1 MGLFGWIGSKIKS
14 GYEKVKSG
22 LSKAKDW
29 VKEKA
34 TNAWNAF
41 TGKKTF
47 DEAEE
52 LYNRISER
60 YNSRRRR
67 FDEDIDK
74 YSHDIEAHVNTINQ
88 YKDRIKKEL
97 FPQMA
102 EKMKKICDVNI
113 SEKFNYEEFEIGN
126 YTFDELRKKEELY
139 KIDFN
144 KHPIKSN
151 LLATFTL
158 GFYTRKKAKETLYAV
173 QEEEAKINT
182 EIAKMDVETKRLEA
196 IEKSLSNVDKYFEDL
211 IGVYENLL
219 VRLDSSVNFLFIRCM
234 SFAHKIVKQEMS
246 VRYLSKVQIK
256 EIESIVTASKI
267 LKAMTETQ
275 IVSLLD
281 EDEVSKYEGT
291 MKQQRDEIVKEYNAA

>member
-14 GYEKVKSG
+14 GCEKVKSG

-60 YNSRRRR
+60 YNSRRRK
-67 FDEDIDK
+67 FEADVEM
-74 YSHDIEAHVNTINQ
+74 YSNNIEEHVKNINQ
-88 YKDRIKKEL
+88 YKERIKKEL

-102 EKMKKICDVNI
+102 DKLKKICDVNVT
-113 SEKFNYEEFEIGN
+113 EKFSFEEFEIGN
-126 YTFDELRKKEELY
+126 YSFDELRKKDALY

-151 LLATFTL
+151 TLAILTL

-173 QEEEAKINT
+173 QEEEAKINA
-182 EIAKMDVETKRLEA
+182 EIAKMDIETKRLEA
-196 IEKSLSNVDKYFEDL
+196 IKMSLSNVDKYFADL
-211 IGVYENLL
+211 TEIYENLL
-219 VRLDSSVNFLFIRCM
+219 IRLDSSVNFLFVRCM

-246 VRYLSKVQIK
+246 VRYLSKIQIK
-256 EIESIVTASKI
+256 EIEAIVTASKI

-275 IVSLLD
+275 IVSLD
-281 EDEVSKYEGT
+281 NKEDVSKYEKT
-291 MKQQRDEIVKEYNAA
+291 MKNQCEEIVKTYMAA

>member
-14 GYEKVKSG
+14 GYEKVNSG
-22 LSKAKDW
+22 LSAAKDW

-34 TNAWNAF
+34 TNAWNKF

-60 YNSRRRR
+60 YNSRRRK
-67 FDEDIDK
+67 FEDDIEK
-74 YSHDIEAHVNTINQ
+74 YSSDIENHVNTIN
-88 YKDRIKKEL
+88 KHKEKIKKEL
-97 FPQMA
+97 FPRMA
-102 EKMKKICDVNI
+102 DKLKKICDVNI
-113 SEKFNYEEFEIGN
+113 TENFNFEEFEIGN
-126 YTFDELRKKEELY
+126 YSFDELRAKEQLY

-151 LLATFTL
+151 TLAVLTL

-196 IEKSLSNVDKYFEDL
+196 IEMSLSNVDKYFADL
-211 IGVYENLL
+211 IEIYENLL
-219 VRLDSSVNFLFIRCM
+219 VRLDSSVNFLFVRCM
-234 SFAHKIVKQEMS
+234 SFAHKIIRQEMS

-256 EIESIVTASKI
+256 EIEAVITASKI
-267 LKAMTETQ
+267 LKAMTEAQ
-275 IVSLLD
+275 VVSL
-281 EDEVSKYEGT
+281 EKVEEVSKYEKS
-291 MKQQRDEIVKEYNAA
+291 MQQQRDEIVKEYAAA